1 MSFAH
6 AYPIHR
12 RWAIFAAV
20 SVLRWARRK
29 PKSRRA
35 PSHAELH
42 RAAILRRSA
51 SKQVERERLAAQ
63 LRALS
68 IHRSI
73 I

>member
-12 RWAIFAAV
+12 RWVIFAAV

-29 PKSRRA
+29 PKPRPA

-42 RAAILRRSA
+42 REAILRREA
-51 SKQVERERLAAQ
+51 SDQVERERHAAQ

-68 IHRSI
+68 IHRPI

>member
-29 PKSRRA
+29 PKSRPA

-42 RAAILRRSA
+42 REAILRREA
-51 SKQVERERLAAQ
+51 SDQVERERHAAQ

-68 IHRSI
+68 IHRPI

>member
-12 RWAIFAAV
+12 RWVIFAAV
-20 SVLRWARRK
+20 SVLRWARHK
-29 PKSRRA
+29 PKPRQA
-35 PSHAELH
+35 PSHGELH
-42 RAAILRRSA
+42 RAAILRHKASA
-51 SKQVERERLAAQ
+51 QVERERHAAQ

>member
-12 RWAIFAAV
+12 RWVIFAAV
-20 SVLRWARRK
+20 SVLRWARHK
-29 PKSRRA
+29 PTPRRA

-42 RAAILRRSA
+42 RAAILRRSVRA
-51 SKQVERERLAAQ
+51 QVERERHAAQ

-68 IHRSI
+68 IRRSI